1 MKVTFE
7 MDEQT
12 LCDAIDA
19 INCYLEMCDSPVIH
33 CEGLDEQDKEDLE
46 ELELCL
52 AVALVGDEIHKA
64 VLAQTE
70 DKYYKERYNRKWE
83 I

>member
-7 MDEQT
+7 MDEQI
-12 LCDAIDA
+12 LRNAMDA

-33 CEGLDEQDKEDLE
+33 CERLDEEDKEDLE
-46 ELELCL
+46 GLELCL
-52 AVALVGDEIHKA
+52 AAALVGDEIHKA

-70 DKYYKERYNRKWE
+70 DEDYKEYYNRKWE

>member
-12 LCDAIDA
+12 LRNAIDA
-19 INCYLEMCDSPVIH
+19 INCYLEMCDSPVIQ
-33 CEGLDEQDKEDLE
+33 CEGLNDRDKKDLE
-46 ELELCL
+46 GFELCL
-52 AVALVGDEIHKA
+52 AAALVGDEIHKA

-70 DKYYKERYNRKWE
+70 NENYKEYYK
-83 I
+83 

>member
-7 MDEQT
+7 MNEET
-12 LCDAIDA
+12 LRDAVKA
-19 INCYLEMCDSPVIH
+19 INCYLEMCDSPITH

-46 ELELCL
+46 GLELCF
-52 AVALVGDEIHKA
+52 AAALVGDEIHKA
-64 VLAQTE
+64 ILAQTE
-70 DKYYKERYNRKWE
+70 DKHYKEYYNRKWE

>member
-12 LCDAIDA
+12 LRDAIDA
-19 INCYLEMCDSPVIH
+19 INCYLEMCDSPIIH
-33 CEGLDEQDKEDLE
+33 CEGLDEEDKEDLE
-46 ELELCL
+46 GLELCF
-52 AVALVGDEIHKA
+52 AAALVGDEIHKA
-64 VLAQTE
+64 VLTQTE
-70 DKYYKERYNRKWE
+70 DEDYKYYYSRKWE